1 MNSNTTNRRKA
12 VLAGHSGDYK
22 LANSLL
28 NDENEKVRGAALSAL
43 EKMGKLS
50 GKILE
55 KFIQDPS
62 PEVRKRTIE
71 LLAKRPEK
79 IPLNILDDKDSL
91 VVETACWAIGEKEN
105 PIPQLINK
113 LCSIADSH
121 EDQLCR
127 EAAVASLGAIGSPL
141 GLETILAA
149 LKDKPAIRRRAV
161 IALAAFEDP
170 RVDEALKK
178 SLDDRDWQVRQIAE
192 DLLDANRVISPV
204 DIGPR
209 PN

>member
-105 PIPQLINK
+105 PIPQRCKFFNSFSYVTNEHHFGIFGY
-113 LCSIADSH
+113 
-121 EDQLCR
+121 E
-127 EAAVASLGAIGSPL
+127 IG
-141 GLETILAA
+141 
-149 LKDKPAIRRRAV
+149 
-161 IALAAFEDP
+161 
-170 RVDEALKK
+170 DERLYLTK
-178 SLDDRDWQVRQIAE
+178 SKSKGHSAE
-192 DLLDANRVISPV
+192 
-204 DIGPR
+204 
-209 PN
+209 